1 MNDAGKVAFTPKGA
15 YNNTVTYEYLDTV
28 VYDENSYAALKTTTG
43 NTPTDDSEYWKLL
56 VRGGS
61 SVPIATEDIN
71 GVVKASED
79 IGVDSNAKMVLKT
92 DYTEQTELTEIES
105 GETRKTFFGKIA
117 KAIST
122 LVNHINI
129 NATSA
134 KAGHVKLSNSSAVT
148 DSTGL
153 ALPVTEKNASISGT
167 LAYMLNN
174 FSTKI
179 DLLWSNNGSNFVKPD
194 NALTRQSLVS
204 VRNFDNELYDAFIIM
219 YGQGQLV
226 GIRNYDGALCYL
238 TQFLN
243 LTTPENNV
251 YIAFREV
258 KVERTVEDIGNRKLY
273 VSSIYVYGCRH
284 RSVVSG
290 GSLAINNNNSIP
302 YKIYGIRK

>member
-1 MNDAGKVAFTPKGA
+1 MNDAGKIAFTPKGDYDSTA
-15 YNNTVTYEYLDTV
+15 TYEYLDTV
-28 VYDENSYAALKTTTG
+28 VYDGNSYAALKTTTG

-56 VRGGS
+56 VRGGN

-153 ALPVTEKNASISGT
+153 ALPATEKNASTEGT
-167 LAYMLNN
+167 LANQIRAIKYKSFSYEANGLTAYLRKVGRFIDCYIQGQAAQELATASGYATVCAINDDDFKVHPNCMFVQYVFLNN
-174 FSTKI
+174 
-179 DLLWSNNGSNFVKPD
+179 VH
-194 NALTRQSLVS
+194 
-204 VRNFDNELYDAFIIM
+204 
-219 YGQGQLV
+219 YGQCCFTTET
-226 GIRNYDGALCYL
+226 ALSIGYTKNMSGTSTNIAEGEYIYIHFQYL
-238 TQFLN
+238 SKQ
-243 LTTPENNV
+243 
-251 YIAFREV
+251 
-258 KVERTVEDIGNRKLY
+258 
-273 VSSIYVYGCRH
+273 
-284 RSVVSG
+284 
-290 GSLAINNNNSIP
+290 
-302 YKIYGIRK
+302 

>member
-28 VYDENSYAALKTTTG
+28 VYDWNSYAALKTTTG

-153 ALPVTEKNASISGT
+153 ALPTTEKNASIEGT
-167 LAYMLNN
+167 LANQISAIKYKSFSYEANGLTAYFRKVGRLIDCYIQGQAVQKLATASGYATVCVINDDDFKVHPNCTFIQYVFLNN
-174 FSTKI
+174 
-179 DLLWSNNGSNFVKPD
+179 VH
-194 NALTRQSLVS
+194 
-204 VRNFDNELYDAFIIM
+204 
-219 YGQGQLV
+219 YGQ
-226 GIRNYDGALCYL
+226 C
-238 TQFLN
+238 QF
-243 LTTPENNV
+243 TTET
-251 YIAFREV
+251 A
-258 KVERTVEDIGNRKLY
+258 
-273 VSSIYVYGCRH
+273 
-284 RSVVSG
+284 
-290 GSLAINNNNSIP
+290 LAIGYTKNMSGTSTNIAEGE
-302 YKIYGIRK
+302 YIYIHFQYLSKQ

>member
-28 VYDENSYAALKTTTG
+28 VYDGNSYAALKTTTG

-56 VRGGS
+56 VRGGN

-153 ALPVTEKNASISGT
+153 ALPATEKNASIEGT
-167 LAYMLNN
+167 LANQISAIKYKSFSYEANGLTAYFRKVGRLIDCYIQGQAVQELATASGYATVCAINDDDFKVHPNCTFIQYVFLNN
-174 FSTKI
+174 
-179 DLLWSNNGSNFVKPD
+179 VH
-194 NALTRQSLVS
+194 
-204 VRNFDNELYDAFIIM
+204 
-219 YGQGQLV
+219 YGQCQFATEA
-226 GIRNYDGALCYL
+226 ALSIGYTKNMSGTSTNIAEGEYIYIHFQYL
-238 TQFLN
+238 SKQ
-243 LTTPENNV
+243 
-251 YIAFREV
+251 
-258 KVERTVEDIGNRKLY
+258 
-273 VSSIYVYGCRH
+273 
-284 RSVVSG
+284 
-290 GSLAINNNNSIP
+290 
-302 YKIYGIRK
+302 

>member
-1 MNDAGKVAFTPKGA
+1 MNDAGKIAFTPKGDYDSTA
-15 YNNTVTYEYLDTV
+15 TYEYLDTV
-28 VYDENSYAALKTTTG
+28 VYDGNSYAALKTTTG

-56 VRGGS
+56 VRGGN

-153 ALPVTEKNASISGT
+153 ALPATEKNASIEGT
-167 LAYMLNN
+167 LANQIANIRGL
-174 FSTKI
+174 
-179 DLLWSNNGSNFVKPD
+179 DLIWYNTGSNF
-194 NALTRQSLVS
+194 NMTESYSENQSVA
-204 VRNFDNELYDAFIIM
+204 VPEEYDEFMVFFNSGA
-219 YGQGQLV
+219 V
-226 GIRNYDGALCYL
+226 CCIRNVSTSQITTTHVLNINTTTYVLVWAKRTFYISDTTNGRILTFEPCY
-238 TQFLN
+238 
-243 LTTPENNV
+243 
-251 YIAFREV
+251 Y
-258 KVERTVEDIGNRKLY
+258 RTIEAGSSYKL
-273 VSSIYVYGCRH
+273 
-284 RSVVSG
+284 
-290 GSLAINNNNSIP
+290 ANSTCIP
-302 YKIYGIRK
+302 IRIYGIKG

>member
-28 VYDENSYAALKTTTG
+28 VYDGNSYAALKTTTG

-153 ALPVTEKNASISGT
+153 ALPATEKNASIEGT
-167 LAYMLNN
+167 LANQISAIKYKSFSYEANGLTAYFRKVGRLIDCYIQGQAVQELATASGYATVCVINDDDFKVHPNCTFIQYVFLNN
-174 FSTKI
+174 
-179 DLLWSNNGSNFVKPD
+179 VH
-194 NALTRQSLVS
+194 
-204 VRNFDNELYDAFIIM
+204 
-219 YGQGQLV
+219 YGQCQFATET
-226 GIRNYDGALCYL
+226 ALSIGYTKNMSGTSTNIAEGEYIYIHFQYL
-238 TQFLN
+238 SKQ
-243 LTTPENNV
+243 
-251 YIAFREV
+251 
-258 KVERTVEDIGNRKLY
+258 
-273 VSSIYVYGCRH
+273 
-284 RSVVSG
+284 
-290 GSLAINNNNSIP
+290 
-302 YKIYGIRK
+302 

>member
-1 MNDAGKVAFTPKGA
+1 MNDAGKIAFTPKGDYDSTA
-15 YNNTVTYEYLDTV
+15 TYEYLDTV
-28 VYDENSYAALKTTTG
+28 VYDGNSYAALKTTTG

-56 VRGGS
+56 VRGGN

-153 ALPVTEKNASISGT
+153 ALPATEKNASIEGT
-167 LAYMLNN
+167 LANQIANIRGL
-174 FSTKI
+174 
-179 DLLWSNNGSNFVKPD
+179 DLIWYNTGSNF
-194 NALTRQSLVS
+194 NMTESYSENQSVA
-204 VRNFDNELYDAFIIM
+204 VPEEYDEFMVFFNSGA
-219 YGQGQLV
+219 V
-226 GIRNYDGALCYL
+226 CCIRNVSTSQITTTHVLNINTTTYVLVWAKRTFYISDTTNGRILTFEPCY
-238 TQFLN
+238 
-243 LTTPENNV
+243 
-251 YIAFREV
+251 Y
-258 KVERTVEDIGNRKLY
+258 RTIEAGSSYKLAN
-273 VSSIYVYGCRH
+273 GTC
-284 RSVVSG
+284 
-290 GSLAINNNNSIP
+290 IP
-302 YKIYGIRK
+302 IRIYGIKG